1 MWQRGVLVTVAVIW
15 LFTKAPLVKQ
25 IFHEKL
31 YALPDP
37 PTLPCSVLKV
47 LFEFEAFVGDF

>member
-1 MWQRGVLVTVAVIW
+1 MTVAVIW
-15 LFTKAPLVKQ
+15 LFTKAPLAKQ